1 MIQINSANLSK
12 NIVNVNELLIISIEA
27 EEILAKWINLWEVY
41 WEALDSNK
49 TWQDV
54 ELFIF

>member
-49 TWQDV
+49 TWQDKV
-54 ELFIF
+54 K